1 MSQRSPQ
8 MKQNS
13 PLGMVLGRHRSDPSF
28 GTSLES
34 VIPSMKM
41 PVTLGC
47 GAGGTSPAE
56 CEFHEFLGIWTQ
68 KFTATAD
75 MLKTKKAGVVTD
87 SCRGTVSTAYATT
100 YPGTTSEGPSCDFL
114 MRHDGVINL
123 AVFRGGA
130 PVAMTYGYLGM
141 TQEGIR
147 DSVSMT
153 LPGSTDE

>member
-87 SCRGTVSTAYATT
+87 SCRGTVSTAYATRRRHQ
-100 YPGTTSEGPSCDFL
+100 PRRVSRRGACGCDARLPRAHGGFGT
-114 MRHDGVINL
+114 
-123 AVFRGGA
+123 
-130 PVAMTYGYLGM
+130 
-141 TQEGIR
+141 
-147 DSVSMT
+147 
-153 LPGSTDE
+153 